1 MPKSSYPTINTP
13 QQSSLLSTPI
23 LTNTSTNYIN
33 QHDGLMEKPLIR
45 DSSQKIPRKFFQ
57 EIGDDYNFEIIL
69 AAPMPTDSHIR
80 PSMDIEPIEEID
92 DDDVNMVPSTAR
104 RRGSPLGS
112 KKKPFVP
119 KIGECSNKF
128 LALTDQEGMA
138 CSTPHFVSQ

>member
-1 MPKSSYPTINTP
+1 
-13 QQSSLLSTPI
+13 
-23 LTNTSTNYIN
+23 
-33 QHDGLMEKPLIR
+33 MEKPLTK
-45 DSSQKIPRKFFQ
+45 DSSQTIPPKVFQ

-69 AAPMPTDSHIR
+69 AAPMPTDTHIG
-80 PSMDIEPIEEID
+80 PSMDIESIVEI

-104 RRGSPLGS
+104 RKGRPPGS
-112 KKKPFVP
+112 KNKPFVP